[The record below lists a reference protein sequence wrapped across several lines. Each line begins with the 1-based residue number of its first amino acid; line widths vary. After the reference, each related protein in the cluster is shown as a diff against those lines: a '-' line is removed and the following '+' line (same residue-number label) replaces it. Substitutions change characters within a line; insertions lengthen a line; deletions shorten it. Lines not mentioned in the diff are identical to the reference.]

1 MSNLITKDVG
11 TGCPNLPADVALV
24 QRLLNDHILQLI
36 PYAML
41 QVDGLFAP
49 PTADLIEQFQSRVVK
64 MTKPDGVVST
74 RGQTIRALASDAG
87 QGPNPPKPKQPASG
101 NHYPAHVSA
110 FITMALPAAKT
121 VSQTWNIPVSVIL
134 AQSAL
139 ESGWG
144 QHVKQNAYF
153 GIKGHSPS
161 GKSTSFGTTE
171 VINGKV
177 IHIKDTFR
185 AYTDYADAADDY
197 GRFLNENKIYAA
209 AFAFSKDPLKF
220 VAAVAKA
227 GYATSPDYQK
237 SLTSIIVGF
246 KLTQYDTP

>member
-1 MSNLITKDVG
+1 MSSHG
-11 TGCPNLPADVALV
+11 ASGPNL
-24 QRLLNDHILQLI
+24 
-36 PYAML
+36 
-41 QVDGLFAP
+41 
-49 PTADLIEQFQSRVVK
+49 
-64 MTKPDGVVST
+64 
-74 RGQTIRALASDAG
+74 
-87 QGPNPPKPKQPASG
+87 PKPKQPPSG
-101 NHYPAHVSA
+101 NHHYPANVTD
-110 FITMALPAAKT
+110 FMTMALPSAQT
-121 VSQTWNIPVSVIL
+121 VSQKWKVPVSVIL

-144 QHVKQNAYF
+144 KHVVQNAYF

-197 GRFLNENKIYAA
+197 GRFLNENKRYAA
-209 AFAFSKDPLKF
+209 AFATKDPLQF

-227 GYATSPDYQK
+227 GYATDPNYQK
-237 SLTSIIVGF
+237 SLTSIIVGY
-246 KLTQYDTP
+246 KLTQYDNP